1 MTSNNISELLKMQ
14 LESRSRNVHT
24 QRTRSGFIST
34 HVVTTRKS
42 IRGGH
47 NGKPHICVRL
57 QLVENNHCS
66 IPVHFLSTYQSQRPR
81 WSQQSFLRAPIFR
94 FGLEARS
101 NRNSN
106 TNPFSTR
113 CRLQTGY
120 KMQTRYKMPT
130 EIFKIFFRLIRDDM
144 SSYNSPSVTQSL
156 FRDHL
161 SRLFALLWNI
171 PYPFLDHNRSYYNFK
186 PSYSLL
192 SLRTSCFV

>member
-1 MTSNNISELLKMQ
+1 MVSRTFAFVFSWQKIIIALFLYISC
-14 LESRSRNVHT
+14 
-24 QRTRSGFIST
+24 
-34 HVVTTRKS
+34 
-42 IRGGH
+42 
-47 NGKPHICVRL
+47 PHI
-57 QLVENNHCS
+57 NHS
-66 IPVHFLSTYQSQRPR
+66 SHDGLNRVF
-81 WSQQSFLRAPIFR
+81 FRAPIFR

-161 SRLFALLWNI
+161 SRLLALLWNI
-171 PYPFLDHNRSYYNFK
+171 PCPFLDHNRSYYNFK
-186 PSYSLL
+186 PLYSLP